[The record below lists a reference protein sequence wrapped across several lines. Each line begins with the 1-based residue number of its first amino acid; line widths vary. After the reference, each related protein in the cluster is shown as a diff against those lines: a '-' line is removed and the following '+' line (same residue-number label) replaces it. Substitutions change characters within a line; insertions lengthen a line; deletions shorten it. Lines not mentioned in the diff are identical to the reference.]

1 MRNRNLD
8 MSTHE
13 PGEAGPN
20 GSGDQAPIITVVGAT
35 ATGKSDLALDLAE
48 HLGGEIINTDSMQ
61 FYRGMDIGTAKL
73 PVEERR
79 GTPHHLID
87 ILDVTA
93 EANVQDFQA
102 RARTAIADIRNR
114 GHRPIL
120 VGGSGLYVRAA
131 VDHMEFPGT
140 DPDLRAR
147 LEAEAAADRWSLHQR
162 LRELDPTAAEKITVN
177 DQRRIARAL
186 EVIELTG
193 RAFSAQLP
201 DYQEIEPTI
210 HLGLSMDRPILHERI
225 AARVELMWDQG
236 WVDEVR
242 SLLEVGLAEG
252 RTASRAIGYAQIRR
266 HLDGELSAA
275 EAKEETIVRT
285 RQFARRQDTWFRR
298 DPRIHWIDGSAA
310 DAERNRARAL
320 DILAGPTDRMET

>member
-1 MRNRNLD
+1 MTVTEHHD
-8 MSTHE
+8 
-13 PGEAGPN
+13 PP
-20 GSGDQAPIITVVGAT
+20 PIIAVVGAT
-35 ATGKSDLALDLAE
+35 ATGKSELALDLAE
-48 HLGGEIINTDSMQ
+48 RLGGEIINTDSMQ

-73 PVEERR
+73 PVTERR
-79 GTPHHLID
+79 GIVHHLID
-87 ILDVTA
+87 ILDVTE

-102 RARTAIADIRNR
+102 RARAAIAQVREH

-140 DPDLRAR
+140 DPAVRAR
-147 LEAEAAADRWSLHQR
+147 LEAEASADRWSLHKK
-162 LRELDPTAAEKITVN
+162 LRELDPTAAAKITVN

-193 RAFSAQLP
+193 RPFSAQLP

-210 HLGLSMDRPILHERI
+210 HLGLSMDRTVLHERI
-225 AARVELMWDQG
+225 ATRVGLMWDHG

-242 SLLEVGLAEG
+242 DLLDHGLAEG
-252 RTASRAIGYAQIRR
+252 KTASRAIGYAQIRR
-266 HLDGELSAA
+266 HLAGELTVA
-275 EAKEETIVRT
+275 EAQEETTIRT

-310 DAERNRARAL
+310 DTEQNLAAAL
-320 DILAGPTDRMET
+320 KVLTEP

>member
-1 MRNRNLD
+1 

-79 GTPHHLID
+79 GIPHHLID

-102 RARTAIADIRNR
+102 RARTAIADIRDR

-140 DPDLRAR
+140 DPDIRAR

>member
-1 MRNRNLD
+1 

-225 AARVELMWDQG
+225 AARVELMWDHG

>member
-79 GTPHHLID
+79 GIPHHLID

-114 GHRPIL
+114 GYRPIL

-210 HLGLSMDRPILHERI
+210 HLGLSMDRPVLHERI
-225 AARVELMWDQG
+225 AARVELMWDHG

-298 DPRIHWIDGSAA
+298 DPRIHWIDGCAA

>member
-1 MRNRNLD
+1 MTEMPEEQN
-8 MSTHE
+8 SET
-13 PGEAGPN
+13 
-20 GSGDQAPIITVVGAT
+20 IITVVGAT
-35 ATGKSDLALDLAE
+35 ATGKSDLALDLAD

-73 PVEERR
+73 PVDERR
-79 GTPHHLID
+79 GIAHHLID
-87 ILDVTA
+87 ILDVTE

-102 RARTAIADIRNR
+102 RARAAIADIRGR
-114 GHRPIL
+114 GLRPIL

-140 DPDLRAR
+140 DPHLRAR
-147 LEAEAAADRWSLHQR
+147 LEAEVAVDRWALHQK
-162 LRELDPTAAEKITVN
+162 LRELDPKAAEKITVN
-177 DQRRIARAL
+177 DQRRIVRAL

-210 HLGLSMDRPILHERI
+210 HLGLSMDRAVLHARI

-242 SLLEVGLAEG
+242 RLLEAGLAEG
-252 RTASRAIGYAQIRR
+252 KTASRAIGYAQIQR
-266 HLDGELSAA
+266 HLSGELTAA
-275 EAKEETIVRT
+275 EAQEETTVRT

-310 DAERNRARAL
+310 DAEANLAAAL
-320 DILAGPTDRMET
+320 DVLGGH

>member
-79 GTPHHLID
+79 GIPHHLID

-114 GHRPIL
+114 GHRPVL

-140 DPDLRAR
+140 DPDIRAR

-320 DILAGPTDRMET
+320 DILAGPTYRMVT

>member
-1 MRNRNLD
+1 MTVTEHHD
-8 MSTHE
+8 
-13 PGEAGPN
+13 PP
-20 GSGDQAPIITVVGAT
+20 PIITVVGAT
-35 ATGKSDLALDLAE
+35 ATGKSELALDLAE
-48 HLGGEIINTDSMQ
+48 RLGGEIINTDSMQ

-73 PVEERR
+73 PVTERR
-79 GTPHHLID
+79 GIVHHLID
-87 ILDVTA
+87 ILDVTE

-102 RARTAIADIRNR
+102 RARAAIAQVRER

-140 DPDLRAR
+140 DPAVRAR
-147 LEAEAAADRWSLHQR
+147 LEAEASADRWSLHKK
-162 LRELDPTAAEKITVN
+162 LRELDPTAAAKITVN

-193 RAFSAQLP
+193 RPFSAQLP

-210 HLGLSMDRPILHERI
+210 HLGLSMDRTILHERI
-225 AARVELMWDQG
+225 ATRVGLMWDHG

-242 SLLEVGLAEG
+242 DLLDHGLAEG
-252 RTASRAIGYAQIRR
+252 KTASRAIGYAQIRR
-266 HLDGELSAA
+266 HLAGELTIA
-275 EAKEETIVRT
+275 EAQEETTIRT

-310 DAERNRARAL
+310 DAGHNRDQAWG
-320 DILAGPTDRMET
+320 ILGEA

>member
-1 MRNRNLD
+1 

-79 GTPHHLID
+79 GIPHHLID

>member
-1 MRNRNLD
+1 

-79 GTPHHLID
+79 GIPHHLID

-140 DPDLRAR
+140 DPDIRAR

-162 LRELDPTAAEKITVN
+162 LRELDPKAAEKITVN

-225 AARVELMWDQG
+225 AARVELMWDHG

-320 DILAGPTDRMET
+320 DILAGPTYRMVT

>member
-1 MRNRNLD
+1 

-225 AARVELMWDQG
+225 AARVELMWDHG

-252 RTASRAIGYAQIRR
+252 RTASRGIGYAQIRR

>member
-79 GTPHHLID
+79 GIPHHLID

-140 DPDLRAR
+140 DPDIRAR

-162 LRELDPTAAEKITVN
+162 LRELDPKAAEKITVN

-210 HLGLSMDRPILHERI
+210 HLGLSMDRPVLHERI
-225 AARVELMWDQG
+225 AARVELMWDHG

>member
-1 MRNRNLD
+1 

-79 GTPHHLID
+79 GIPHHLID

-114 GHRPIL
+114 GYRPIL

-140 DPDLRAR
+140 DPDIRAR

>member
-1 MRNRNLD
+1 

-79 GTPHHLID
+79 GIPHHLID

-140 DPDLRAR
+140 DPDIRAR

-210 HLGLSMDRPILHERI
+210 HLGLSMDRPVLHERI
-225 AARVELMWDQG
+225 AARVELMWDHG

>member
-1 MRNRNLD
+1 

-79 GTPHHLID
+79 GIPHHLID

-225 AARVELMWDQG
+225 AARVELMWDHG